1 MADEFL
7 VPEFPIDRGDIVDG
21 TYRLGVAIQRSAD
34 TALFE
39 TEFGSDAL
47 PALIKIGGNDPKQA
61 QELAEQWQDARELTH
76 PSLQGVY
83 AAGLSVLN
91 GIPIVY
97 LVTER
102 ADESLESVLAER
114 ALTASE
120 VREMLVPVLAALK
133 YLHKNGYAH
142 SGIAPSAVLAIGDQ
156 IKLSSDSA
164 IRVQN
169 KEAIAEDISALGAL
183 IVRAFTFRGPHFAGG
198 ADGYLAEEIPEPF
211 RDIVRHCLDSD
222 PRRRWSAAKVEAKLN
237 TRAALD
243 GRPGLPKWV
252 YAGVAALVL
261 ILIIMSIAR
270 RRSSEPENVAAA
282 SPTPRIELPAKPVPV
297 ETARPPRATGRKQN
311 GWWVIAAAYSSR
323 EAAEK
328 RMHSIRERWPDF
340 QVAVSHPQSDPA
352 HYYVTLGEDLAE
364 DRAEALRK
372 RAVESGLPRDTY
384 IKRVM

>member
-7 VPEFPIDRGDIVDG
+7 APEFPIDRGDIVDG

-142 SGIAPSAVLAIGDQ
+142 SRIAPSAVLAIGDQ

-169 KEAIAEDISALGAL
+169 KEAIAEDMSALGE
-183 IVRAFTFRGPHFAGG
+183 IGRASCR
-198 ADGYLAEEIPEPF
+198 
-211 RDIVRHCLDSD
+211 
-222 PRRRWSAAKVEAKLN
+222 
-237 TRAALD
+237 
-243 GRPGLPKWV
+243 
-252 YAGVAALVL
+252 
-261 ILIIMSIAR
+261 
-270 RRSSEPENVAAA
+270 
-282 SPTPRIELPAKPVPV
+282 
-297 ETARPPRATGRKQN
+297 
-311 GWWVIAAAYSSR
+311 
-323 EAAEK
+323 
-328 RMHSIRERWPDF
+328 
-340 QVAVSHPQSDPA
+340 
-352 HYYVTLGEDLAE
+352 
-364 DRAEALRK
+364 
-372 RAVESGLPRDTY
+372 
-384 IKRVM
+384 